1 MAEVTEFGKF
11 LRKMRIDRSERL
23 GDMAGKLGVSS
34 AYLSSIENGAREIP
48 EDFVA
53 KIAAEYGLDE
63 AQTNELEEAKA
74 KARGTVDVKF
84 SEQRSQADYVET
96 AVMFARDFSRLNAE
110 QVKKIK
116 ALLKEFEGSGDY
128 RNGSNGI

>member
-53 KIAAEYGLDE
+53 KIATKYGLDE

-84 SEQRSQADYVET
+84 SEQRSQADYVKT

-116 ALLKEFEGSGDY
+116 ELLKEFEGSGDY
-128 RNGSNGI
+128 RNGRDAM